1 MELTYRMQG
10 DYRLPNLIPPE
21 SPKVGKYGML
31 RHSYLRKHREG
42 LYTGMLMEGTLN
54 AHPEEV
60 DREANRMLEQLT
72 VGEQIDYYNAHGTGT
87 PVNDRTE
94 QLALTETFG
103 ERAASIPVT
112 SVKGILGHTIGAS
125 GANEALF
132 CQQFLD
138 KHPMKCVRGRLFTVD
153 GLIEDEGQIGNLILR
168 KSPEFW
174 PPGCPKL

>member
-54 AHPEEV
+54 AHLEEV

-72 VGEQIDYYNAHGTGT
+72 TQMALEQG
-87 PVNDRTE
+87 VTE
-94 QLALTETFG
+94 ELKARDQMLLVQRMNNIRQAAEEIIYSQLIYA
-103 ERAASIPVT
+103 
-112 SVKGILGHTIGAS
+112 
-125 GANEALF
+125 
-132 CQQFLD
+132 
-138 KHPMKCVRGRLFTVD
+138 
-153 GLIEDEGQIGNLILR
+153 
-168 KSPEFW
+168 
-174 PPGCPKL
+174 

>member
-54 AHPEEV
+54 AHLEEV

-72 VGEQIDYYNAHGTGT
+72 TQMALEQG
-87 PVNDRTE
+87 VTE
-94 QLALTETFG
+94 EPKARDQMLWVQRMNNIRQAAEEIIYSQLIYA
-103 ERAASIPVT
+103 
-112 SVKGILGHTIGAS
+112 
-125 GANEALF
+125 
-132 CQQFLD
+132 
-138 KHPMKCVRGRLFTVD
+138 
-153 GLIEDEGQIGNLILR
+153 
-168 KSPEFW
+168 
-174 PPGCPKL
+174 